1 MSDFSDTLHVA
12 QKPLQCPGC
21 GVFVAPEAGRCPHC
35 GSPITP
41 STLEDNFTRPLPRR
55 PSALQTSGTR
65 HDTLLPDALVVLQL
79 LPSGAVIP
87 LKLMEP
93 VTLGRFSDPTAERVS
108 LADFQAHQHGISR
121 EHCRLAR
128 ENEHLTVT
136 DLGSTNGT
144 QLNDEPLQAHRPYV
158 IHHGDRLILGTLH
171 ILVTFNPFA

>member
-93 VTLGRFSDPTAERVS
+93 VTLGRFSIPLPSASAWR
-108 LADFQAHQHGISR
+108 ISR
-121 EHCRLAR
+121 R
-128 ENEHLTVT
+128 T
-136 DLGSTNGT
+136 STASHAST
-144 QLNDEPLQAHRPYV
+144 AAWPV
-158 IHHGDRLILGTLH
+158 KMST
-171 ILVTFNPFA
+171 